1 MSNIFIFNGDFCE
14 GSSVVK
20 EVLERTGLRLVRDKD
35 LLAAAGK
42 LSGLSEQKLEKA
54 FWAKTSVFNKFTHEK
69 ERSLAYMRLAM
80 AEMIAEQGLLL
91 NGYLGHFLPREISHF
106 LKVCLIGDVNFRVS
120 RAAKELGLAEK
131 DALKRIAKLD
141 GERAHWTS
149 ILCGTYD
156 PWASSLYDIVI
167 PMDKSSIK
175 EAADLIEE
183 HFNKDAVKPGPASQK
198 KVEDFT
204 LAARA
209 MVALA
214 QEGHNVEVKACDGV
228 VTVTVN
234 KNVLMLSRLEEELK
248 EIISREPGVN
258 IVEVVTGK
266 EFYRADIYRKFD
278 FETPSKVLLVDDE
291 REFVQTLS
299 ERLLIREMGSTVV
312 HDGQSALK
320 LIAED
325 EPDVMVLDLKMPG
338 IDGIEVLRRVKK
350 TRPEVEVII
359 LTGHGSE
366 ADQKTCMELGAFA
379 YLQKPV
385 DIDILGNKL
394 REANDKIRKSQ
405 KSKKEPIPR

>member
-1 MSNIFIFNGDFCE
+1 MSNIFIFSGDFCE

-20 EVLERTGLRLVRDKD
+20 EVLERTGLRLVMDKD

-69 ERSLAYMRLAM
+69 ERSLAYMRLAI
-80 AEMIAEQGLLL
+80 AELIAEQGLLL
-91 NGYLGHFLPREISHF
+91 NGYLGHFLPQEISHV
-106 LKVCLIGDVNFRVS
+106 LKVCLIADVKFRVS
-120 RAAKELGLAEK
+120 RATKELGLAEK
-131 DALKRIAKLD
+131 DALKQIAKLD

-149 ILCGTYD
+149 ILCETDD

-175 EAADLIEE
+175 EAAGLIEE
-183 HFNKDAVKPGPASQK
+183 HFNKDAVKPGPISQK

-248 EIISREPGVN
+248 EIISRDPGVK

-266 EFYRADIYRKFD
+266 GFYQADIYRKFD

-299 ERLLIREMGSTVV
+299 ERLLIREMGSAVA
-312 HDGQSALK
+312 HDGQSALE

-366 ADQKTCMELGAFA
+366 ADRKTCMELGAFA

-385 DIDILGNKL
+385 DIDLLGNKL
-394 REANDKIRKSQ
+394 REANDKIRERQ